1 MAEESIQPANDSDRK
16 ALVRERLANTHI
28 TLVPVDEPV
37 DLTRARKFPIGQIAS
52 IGTAFASM
60 PDAFRTVTQ
69 TVTTPS
75 GGTLLQALDKASNVL
90 DISQLQKFKDGSGAL
105 GSTRI
110 GGTFQQAHLVQAGPQ
125 TITATATV
133 PYDPTTLA
141 MAIAL
146 QQINQKLDSIQKTV
160 DEMFDYMRQR
170 DKAAMRG
177 NLRTLADVLDG
188 YRLNWDN
195 PRYMDNAH
203 MKVIDIKQSA
213 TQDMEFYSGQ
223 VKKKLA
229 DKRPVEV
236 RGMVES
242 RLESV
247 LDSLKDYQLA
257 TYIYSFASFLDPML
271 SENFKAERL
280 ADVAA
285 RIEEASIRYRETYT
299 RVYNALES
307 STKGS
312 VDAAVLGSIAAAGK
326 FLGKAVASTPVGEHT
341 LIDEALEGGGRA
353 IDGFNNGAS
362 ERLLEKLHSAKS
374 PDVQPFQENVKAIDA
389 LYNQPSQLLT
399 DGESLYVLP
408 TLPKP
413 ENSKAQ

>member
-1 MAEESIQPANDSDRK
+1 MTEESIQPAGEDDRK
-16 ALVRERLANTHI
+16 ALVREQLASTHI
-28 TLVPVDEPV
+28 TLAPVDEPI
-37 DLTRARKFPIGQIAS
+37 DLSRARKVPIGQIAS